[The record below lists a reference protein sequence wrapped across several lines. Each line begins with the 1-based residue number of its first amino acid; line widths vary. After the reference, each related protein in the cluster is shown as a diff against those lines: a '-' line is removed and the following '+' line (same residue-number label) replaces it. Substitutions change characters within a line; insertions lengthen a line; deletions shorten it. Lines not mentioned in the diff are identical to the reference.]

1 MNLFYLPSLDPS
13 SLNTPIILDA
23 EEAYHAVK
31 VLRMHSGDPISMT
44 DGKGGLYKGVIEV
57 ANVKNCLLTA
67 RECIVQSR
75 RNFRLHLAVAPT
87 KNIDR
92 YEWFLEKAT
101 EIGIEEITP
110 LMCEHSE
117 RTKLRM
123 DRLQKILVSA
133 MKQSMN
139 LYLPRLNELM
149 SFEEFMK
156 QDISGGRYMGYVEEK
171 QEQKLKELYR
181 IGTDATILI
190 GPEGDF
196 SKAEVQQAVKSGYSL
211 VSLGNTRLRTETAAV
226 YACMAVGWVNV

>member
-1 MNLFYLPSLDPS
+1 MNLFYLPTLDPAYLS
-13 SLNTPIILDA
+13 NPIVLDE
-23 EEAYHAVK
+23 EEAYHAIK
-31 VLRMHSGDPISMT
+31 VLRMKSGDQISMT
-44 DGKGGLYKGVIEV
+44 DGKGGLYSGIIES

-67 RECIVQSR
+67 QDCTIQSR
-75 RNFRLHLAVAPT
+75 RKFNLHLAVAPT

-117 RTKLRM
+117 RTKLRT

-139 LYLPRLNELM
+139 LYLPRLNEPI
-149 SFEEFMK
+149 SFDQFVRR
-156 QDISGGRYMGYVEEK
+156 DYAGGKFMGYVEEK
-171 QEQKLKELYR
+171 QEQKLKDVYEA
-181 IGTDATILI
+181 GTDATILI

-196 SKAEVQQAVKSGYSL
+196 SKAEVRLAVESGYAL

-226 YACMAVGWVNV
+226 YACMAVGWENI